1 MVKKRGHK
9 LSFFHVFVAV
19 VVVIWKKLVSQVE
32 DRCSLVGYL
41 GSSCRTG

>member
-9 LSFFHVFVAV
+9 LSFFHV

-41 GSSCRTG
+41 GS